1 LDWRGKNGAEFR
13 TPEARHK
20 GSATQADSWYDI
32 GPSGN
37 GATAPGWRTA
47 KERLTV
53 YEPPAVIKSEVFT
66 RLPETFRDMRLSSW
80 AEATRGRPM
89 DCNLEGPSFDRD
101 GNLYLVDIPNGR
113 IMRVSAAGTWDVVA
127 EYDGW
132 PNGLK
137 IHKDGRL
144 FVADHMNGI
153 VRIDP
158 ATGAVEPVLRHYKG
172 EWFKG
177 VNDLVFAMN
186 GDLYFTDQGQTG
198 WQDPTGRVFRLTAS
212 GALDPLV
219 ATVPSP
225 NGLVLNLD
233 ETELYVAVTRANAV
247 WRVPLASVGTSRVGT
262 FIQLSGGIGGPDGLA
277 LDVEGG
283 IIVAQLGIGVVRFDS
298 LGRPTH
304 LIELAAGRR
313 CTNIAF
319 GGPENRHL
327 FITESETGSILR
339 AELPVPGRTMYSHA
353 E

>member
-1 LDWRGKNGAEFR
+1 M
-13 TPEARHK
+13 PEARHK

>member
-1 LDWRGKNGAEFR
+1 M
-13 TPEARHK
+13 
-20 GSATQADSWYDI
+20 
-32 GPSGN
+32 
-37 GATAPGWRTA
+37 
-47 KERLTV
+47 

>member
-1 LDWRGKNGAEFR
+1 MYGA
-13 TPEARHK
+13 
-20 GSATQADSWYDI
+20 
-32 GPSGN
+32 
-37 GATAPGWRTA
+37 
-47 KERLTV
+47 
-53 YEPPAVIKSEVFT
+53 PAVIESTVFA
-66 RLPETFRDMRLSSW
+66 RLPETYRDMRLSTW

-89 DCNLEGPSFDRD
+89 DCMLEGPSFDRN
-101 GNLYLVDIPNGR
+101 GGLYLVDISNGR
-113 IMRVSAAGTWDVVA
+113 VMRVSAAGAWEVVA

-144 FVADHMNGI
+144 FVADHMTGI

-158 ATGAVEPVLRHYKG
+158 ATGAVAPVLRHYKG

-177 VNDLVFAMN
+177 INDLVFASN

-198 WQDPTGRVFRLTAS
+198 WQDPTGRVFRLAAS
-212 GALDPLV
+212 GRLELLV

-247 WRVPLASVGTSRVGT
+247 WRVPLASAGTSRVGT
-262 FIQLSGGIGGPDGLA
+262 FIQLSGGTGGPDGLA
-277 LDVEGG
+277 LDADGG
-283 IIVAQLGIGVVRFDS
+283 IIVAHLGIGVWRFDS

-304 LIELAAGRR
+304 LIKSAAGNR

-319 GGPENRHL
+319 GGPENRQL
-327 FITESETGSILR
+327 FITESETGTILK
-339 AELPVPGRTMYSHA
+339 AELPVPGRSMYSHA
-353 E
+353 REIEQSPREIPAP